1 MKADRV
7 AKRKLMAQPEISHAL
22 AEQLLRRRETRTN
35 EHFAFAVPSPTTNST
50 SSPRVPRPL
59 PLQPIDKAVAVQ
71 LRRNASA
78 NHTDSAED
86 GFHFSVWLESKT
98 QTQTGDA
105 LFKVPSHFFARC
117 FDSPGIINPS
127 SHKKKRLSYQRSCMY
142 VAPSCPVCAQ
152 GSTRRFPKTATTI
165 TRASSHINNRCMSPP
180 TFLASQVGRSTVL
193 QCFEVQG

>member
-1 MKADRV
+1 MRF
-7 AKRKLMAQPEISHAL
+7 
-22 AEQLLRRRETRTN
+22 AEQLLRRRETRTD
-35 EHFAFAVPSPTTNST
+35 EHFAFAVPSTTTNST

-59 PLQPIDKAVAVQ
+59 HCSPSTKLWLCQ

-78 NHTDSAED
+78 NYTDSAED
-86 GFHFSVWLESKT
+86 GFHFSVWLESKM

-105 LFKVPSHFFARC
+105 LFKVPSHFYAGC
-117 FDSPGIINPS
+117 LDSLCIINPS

-165 TRASSHINNRCMSPP
+165 TRASCQINS
-180 TFLASQVGRSTVL
+180 
-193 QCFEVQG
+193 

>member
-22 AEQLLRRRETRTN
+22 AEQLLRRRETRTD

-59 PLQPIDKAVAVQ
+59 HCSPSTKLWLCQLQ
-71 LRRNASA
+71 RNASA

-86 GFHFSVWLESKT
+86 KFHLSVWLESKT

-105 LFKVPSHFFARC
+105 VFKVPSHFDAGC
-117 FDSPGIINPS
+117 LDSLCIINPS
-127 SHKKKRLSYQRSCMY
+127 SHKKKVEL
-142 VAPSCPVCAQ
+142 
-152 GSTRRFPKTATTI
+152 ATI
-165 TRASSHINNRCMSPP
+165 VHVRCSILPC
-180 TFLASQVGRSTVL
+180 LCSG
-193 QCFEVQG
+193 